1 MVSRFAGRAD
11 VTDVAAARRENEAM
25 FSIFRMK
32 SFQGRAISIVAGIF
46 AISFAVLITVQG
58 TNERSN
64 ATSLVIQNK
73 RVQTGLIASAMAGAL
88 RWRKTA
94 VFDQVHETLALGM
107 MPDLLGIVALNS
119 SSKTVYEW
127 RGANATILPG
137 DLTDSIVRLSDK
149 PEYHMVGSYTVVSA
163 PAVYYQAKYGKVV
176 PAGHVLIYWDFRDVE
191 ANLTASWQKS
201 TLLSAAILLGSIV
214 FLVVLFRRL
223 VSAPLARIIDQLLEL
238 ARAHGGV
245 SLEDRSQ
252 ENEIVQMAHAVR
264 VFKEAIAEKERIEA
278 EQERIEEDLREEK
291 RQTMERLA
299 RHFDAS
305 VKAIVTNVSTASVQ
319 LQETARSMSANAD
332 NNNRQST
339 AVASASEESSMNVQ
353 TAATATEQ
361 LSSSVREIS
370 RQINDSSDVAAK
382 AKSAAGE
389 IDVTVQDLARAAE
402 KISQIVDLINKI
414 ASKINLLALNATIEA
429 ARAGESG
436 KGFAVVAQEVK
447 NLAKQTANATG
458 EIAMQVEEV
467 QAATDKTVDATQG
480 ILEIIQRIG
489 DNSAAIAAAIE
500 EQDSSTQEIARSVQ
514 EAAVGTQAV
523 SQNIEEVRQVAGDT
537 GASAVQVLEAAQSLS
552 GQSDQLN
559 KEIEAFLD
567 GLRLTARESSDREL
581 DDGAQGQLA
590 G

>member
-119 SSKTVYEW
+119 SAKTVYEW

-201 TLLSAAILLGSIV
+201 TLLSAAILLGSVI
-214 FLVVLFRRL
+214 FLVLMFGRL

-523 SQNIEEVRQVAGDT
+523 SIEEVRQVAGDT